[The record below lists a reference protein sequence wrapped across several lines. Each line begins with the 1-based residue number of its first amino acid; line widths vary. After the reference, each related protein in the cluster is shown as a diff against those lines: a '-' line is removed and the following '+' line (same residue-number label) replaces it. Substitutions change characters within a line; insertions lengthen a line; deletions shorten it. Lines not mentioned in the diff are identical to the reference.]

1 MAQLAAV
8 RRGLFRQPGQAVTA
22 ARAAAAAALTAGG
35 TLTPRER
42 DVLELLG
49 EGLSNRDIAA
59 RLRLAERTVKAHVGN
74 VLAKLGVTSRT
85 QAALAARDS

>member
-1 MAQLAAV
+1 
-8 RRGLFRQPGQAVTA
+8 VTA
-22 ARAAAAAALTAGG
+22 LSPAVASALSGG
-35 TLTPRER
+35 GALTPRER

-59 RLRLAERTVKAHVGN
+59 RLRLAERTVKVHVGN

-85 QAALAARDS
+85 QAALVARDR